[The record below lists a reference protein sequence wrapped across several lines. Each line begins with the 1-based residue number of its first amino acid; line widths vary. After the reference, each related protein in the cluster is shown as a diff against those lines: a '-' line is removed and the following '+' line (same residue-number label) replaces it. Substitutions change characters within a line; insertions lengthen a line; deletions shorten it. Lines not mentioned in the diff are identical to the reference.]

1 MRRKAFTLVELL
13 VVIGIIAILISV
25 LMPALSRARDQAT
38 RLQCMNN
45 LRNMMQ
51 AITMYVSENKTS
63 LPYCNWGDQPSGHQG
78 WLYKSVP
85 GSWFPTNPPDPRY
98 VDSGIVFMYTKEYG
112 IFKCPLHTERRSNGP
127 TEYMTSYLMNGAV
140 QDYGGPV
147 PNRIT
152 KFKTHHV
159 ILWESGETNLMNN
172 GPPFNDGSSF
182 PGEWLTER
190 HGNSNRVM
198 GGGAKGSGGAS
209 IACFD
214 GHVEWMSNKEY
225 DVEKNKDPIRYG
237 PGSNRF
243 WCAPNVSNGGFRI
256 SPN

>member
-13 VVIGIIAILISV
+13 VVIGIIAILIAI
-25 LMPALSRARDQAT
+25 LMPALSRARDQAI

-51 AITMYVSENKTS
+51 AVTMYVSENKQQ
-63 LPYCNWGDQPSGHQG
+63 LMYCNWAGTPPGHYG
-78 WLYKSVP
+78 WLYRDPIQV
-85 GSWFPTNPPDPRY
+85 TPRY
-98 VDSGIVFMYTKEYG
+98 QETGVIYSYLKNLEV
-112 IFKCPLHTERRSNGP
+112 FKCPLHLELRSNGP
-127 TEYMTSYLMNGAV
+127 SELITSYLMNGAV
-140 QDYGGPV
+140 QDYGAPV

-159 ILWESGETNLMNN
+159 IFWESGETSLMNN
-172 GPPFNDGSSF
+172 GPPFNDGSSY

-190 HGNSNRVM
+190 HGHSTRVM
-198 GGGAKGSGGAS
+198 GGGARGSGGAS

-214 GHVEWMSNKEY
+214 GHVEWMSHKEY
-225 DVEKNKDPIRYG
+225 DVEKNKDPARYG
-237 PGSNRF
+237 AGSNRF
-243 WCAPNVSNGGFRI
+243 WCAPNLPAGGFRI